1 MWLNITNKLWNII
14 WIFFKNLFSRSI
26 QFLLN
31 PNSSDEFYYF
41 KYYHLED
48 SSKQYH
54 LRIWI
59 IEINWYTTIS
69 SDSLCIKR
77 NFFLNLEIVKL
88 RSVMELLPG
97 KNWNRCYIQLSLNIN
112 LCRLVVQS
120 FEQIEAKNLK
130 LIGERFV
137 LTNTTIT
144 ECRGQLAGW
153 RKVNGARI
161 YRLDKKVGGERK
173 KDRLAGIRVAEKQG
187 SNVSYRFQ
195 TLSQLFFTDRSLLCS
210 RWKLAFFVFRTL
222 S

>member
-1 MWLNITNKLWNII
+1 MIYNNIKWFT
-14 WIFFKNLFSRSI
+14 
-26 QFLLN
+26 
-31 PNSSDEFYYF
+31 
-41 KYYHLED
+41 
-48 SSKQYH
+48 
-54 LRIWI
+54 
-59 IEINWYTTIS
+59 
-69 SDSLCIKR
+69 LCIKIKR